1 LNIGL
6 KKSDKHH
13 LHKFKEYIKCDRD
26 IINDYIS
33 ELNGKKFKYSSIEIT
48 SKKMVTDLFSHG
60 IVPNKSLILEAPD
73 DLPIDLKRHFWRG
86 VWDGDGSIFCYKGQ
100 WAVKLSSG
108 SRIFLNQS
116 KEYINR
122 AINDYRGDIPS
133 KTTNKFDLRFSGNNL
148 AWKAGKLLY
157 RNASI
162 YLDRKYEKYLE
173 MHQQLGVDKI
183 IVYYMCSKKK
193 CTKVA
198 KIKGK
203 CVNHYK
209 LDWKRKK
216 NANKCNSS
224 G

>member
-1 LNIGL
+1 M
-6 KKSDKHH
+6 
-13 LHKFKEYIKCDRD
+13 
-26 IINDYIS
+26 II
-33 ELNGKKFKYSSIEIT
+33 
-48 SKKMVTDLFSHG
+48 
-60 IVPNKSLILEAPD
+60 EA
-73 DLPIDLKRHFWRG
+73 I
-86 VWDGDGSIFCYKGQ
+86 Y
-100 WAVKLSSG
+100 
-108 SRIFLNQS
+108 
-116 KEYINR
+116 
-122 AINDYRGDIPS
+122 
-133 KTTNKFDLRFSGNNL
+133 NKFDLRFSGNNL